1 MALEAI
7 DDYYDLNDILSTNEK
22 LPCKI
27 EMPIYRLGYL
37 DSSSTSD
44 HLNPGTKIEL
54 PYWMARSLCSRKRH
68 MVSVELPKNYR
79 ESYREI
85 LTADA
90 SVVDLHKL
98 GPFYYSF
105 GTHLLKFELPDSP
118 DVAKILVKA
127 FQARFR
133 KVMDSSQ
140 NAYNEDTTKLTEKL
154 DESERL
160 LFKAGQLGLNDFM
173 RWETRQTEKLTTSEM
188 VKNHRK
194 RKRAVME
201 DVM

>member
-1 MALEAI
+1 MALEALEE
-7 DDYYDLNDILSTNEK
+7 YYDLDDILSSNEK
-22 LPCKI
+22 IPCKI

-37 DSSSTSD
+37 DSSSIYD
-44 HLNPGTKIEL
+44 DLLPGSKMEL

-90 SVVDLHKL
+90 TVVDLHKL
-98 GPFYYSF
+98 GPYYYSF
-105 GTHLLKFELPDSP
+105 GTHLLKYELPDSP

-127 FQARFR
+127 FQTRFR

-140 NAYNEDTTKLTEKL
+140 NAYNEDTSKLTEKL

-160 LFKAGQLGLNDFM
+160 LFKAGQLGLNDFI
-173 RWETRQTEKLTTSEM
+173 RWETRQTEKLTTSDM

-194 RKRAVME
+194 RKRAIME
-201 DVM
+201 DTG

>member
-37 DSSSTSD
+37 DSSSTSE

>member
-22 LPCKI
+22 IPCKI

-37 DSSSTSD
+37 DSSSTSE
-44 HLNPGTKIEL
+44 HLNPGTKIEF

-85 LTADA
+85 LTADS

-98 GPFYYSF
+98 GPYYYSF

-118 DVAKILVKA
+118 DIAKILVKA
-127 FQARFR
+127 FQGRFR

-160 LFKAGQLGLNDFM
+160 LFKAGQLGLNDFI

-201 DVM
+201 DVG